1 MYYWNNS
8 YFCVDI
14 QILTQMEN
22 QTIHLGNMIKKEL
35 KAQGRS
41 VSWLARTIHMERSSI
56 YKIFDRDSLDVGL
69 LIRISVVMDHDFFKD
84 ISKKMRQHYSEI
96 IQMYLKFQ

>member
-1 MYYWNNS
+1 M
-8 YFCVDI
+8 D
-14 QILTQMEN
+14 N
-22 QTIHLGNMIKKEL
+22 QTIHLGNMIKREL

-41 VSWLARTIHMERSSI
+41 VSWLARTINMERSSI

-69 LIRISVVMDHDFFKD
+69 LIRISIVMDHDFFLD
-84 ISKKMRQHYSEI
+84 VSKKMRDHYDDI

>member
-1 MYYWNNS
+1 
-8 YFCVDI
+8 
-14 QILTQMEN
+14 MEH

-56 YKIFDRDSLDVGL
+56 YKIFERNSLDVGL
-69 LIRISVVMDHDFFKD
+69 LIRISIVMDHDFFAD
-84 ISKKMRQHYSEI
+84 ISKKMRDHYEDI
-96 IQMYLKFQ
+96 LELYLNFQ